1 MPKPKFKL
9 STMIILFVCL
19 VVLVSL
25 LITDLLITDT
35 TSDNIEEQLE
45 EKAIIVSRT
54 VAASQVV
61 KSGLQDE
68 SQENNIQDYAMT
80 IQDAADVMFV
90 VVMDMNGI
98 RKSHPDPERIGN
110 HFVGGDEKRVL
121 QGESYTSRSTGTLGK
136 SLRAFTPI
144 YDEDQNQIG
153 AVAVG
158 ISLQAVEASIQQNQQ
173 QILIGTV
180 IGLIVG
186 IIGAFLLANYIKKS
200 LFGLEP
206 YAIAR
211 IHEERN
217 QMLHSVHEGI
227 IAIDKDATIVL
238 VNRSARRIFQ
248 KAGLME
254 QEPIGMEINEF
265 LPGTLL
271 ADILT
276 NPEPDLD
283 EEQIINGVSI
293 ITNRVPIVVNDE
305 VVGAIATFRDKTEV
319 NQLAEQ
325 LTGVQMYADT
335 LRAQSH
341 EFMNQLHVLLG
352 MIKLEEYDQVK
363 SFISKLVDHQAH
375 EVGNVTRFIK
385 DPAFAGFII
394 GKMSYAR
401 EAHVDFDIYCETEIP
416 EPADPALTHELIT
429 ILGNIVDNAIDSV
442 SISREKTITLELSY
456 IDELLTMKVSDTGTG
471 IAEEKQEEIY
481 RKGVSSKA
489 GHHRGFGL
497 HLVQTS
503 VEQLEGSIEMDSSP
517 GQGSTFSIIIPY
529 EAGGDG
535 NDPGAGR
542 RR

>member
-1 MPKPKFKL
+1 MPKPRFKL
-9 STMIILFVCL
+9 STMIILFVCI

-25 LITDLLITDT
+25 LITDLLITNT
-35 TSDNIEEQLE
+35 TSNNIEAQLE
-45 EKAIIVSRT
+45 EKAQIVSRT
-54 VAASQVV
+54 VAESRVV
-61 KSGLQDE
+61 KTGLQDKA
-68 SQENNIQDYAMT
+68 QENNIQDYAMT

-90 VVMDMNGI
+90 VVMNMDGI
-98 RKSHPDPERIGN
+98 RKSHPEPDRIGN

-121 QGESYTSRSTGTLGK
+121 QGEAYTSRSTGTLGK

-144 YDEDQNQIG
+144 YDDEQNQIG

-158 ISLQAVEASIQQNQQ
+158 ISLQAVEASIKQSQK
-173 QILIGTV
+173 QIVIGTV

-206 YAIAR
+206 HAIAR

-227 IAIDKDATIVL
+227 IAIDKEATIVL

-254 QEPIGMEINEF
+254 KEPIGMKINEF

-276 NPEPDLD
+276 DPEPDLD
-283 EEQIINGVSI
+283 EEQVINGVAI

-305 VVGAIATFRDKTEV
+305 IVGAIATFRDKTEV

-363 SFISKLVDHQAH
+363 GFISKLVDHQAH
-375 EVGNVTRFIK
+375 EVGNVTRSIK

-394 GKMSYAR
+394 GKISYAR
-401 EAHVDFDIYCETEIP
+401 ESHVNFAIHSETTIP
-416 EPADPALTHELIT
+416 KPDDPSLTHELIT
-429 ILGNIVDNAIDSV
+429 ILGNVIDNAIESV
-442 SISREKTITLELSY
+442 SHSEQKEVRLELSY
-456 IDELLTMKVSDTGTG
+456 IDELLTMTVTDTGDG
-471 IAEEKQEEIY
+471 IDEHKQEEIFQ
-481 RKGVSSKA
+481 KGISSKE

-497 HLVQTS
+497 YLAKNR
-503 VEQLEGSIEMDSSP
+503 VEQLEGSIEVDSRP
-517 GQGSTFSIIIPY
+517 GQGTTFTIIIPY
-529 EAGGDG
+529 EPGGDG
-535 NDPGAGR
+535 ND
-542 RR
+542 